1 MRISMIAFT
10 KPELFLLYFNYI
22 YGFSLMFYDVQDLFL
37 TVYYFLEI
45 KATSLCLG
53 NFHFIKGI

>member
-10 KPELFLLYFNYI
+10 KPELFLFYFNYI

-45 KATSLCLG
+45 KATSLCL
-53 NFHFIKGI
+53 